1 MESCVLLKLVS
12 ISLVSAA
19 LCACAVSTAARYT
32 VPENAPTATLA
43 LNAGSDWTG
52 VTGRHYKALLFPGND
67 CRIDNKNLI
76 GQELMG
82 EASISMAG
90 AAIPAGRP
98 LRLGLFYSESRAGEI
113 RSCTSMIEF
122 TPVAGERYTARFD
135 AKRQATTC
143 AMTLSD
149 QQGSRTGTTTPG
161 DCEYILD
168 VGGSRRF
175 KVELVR

>member
-76 GQELMG
+76 G
-82 EASISMAG
+82 
-90 AAIPAGRP
+90 
-98 LRLGLFYSESRAGEI
+98 
-113 RSCTSMIEF
+113 
-122 TPVAGERYTARFD
+122 
-135 AKRQATTC
+135 
-143 AMTLSD
+143 
-149 QQGSRTGTTTPG
+149 
-161 DCEYILD
+161 
-168 VGGSRRF
+168 
-175 KVELVR
+175 